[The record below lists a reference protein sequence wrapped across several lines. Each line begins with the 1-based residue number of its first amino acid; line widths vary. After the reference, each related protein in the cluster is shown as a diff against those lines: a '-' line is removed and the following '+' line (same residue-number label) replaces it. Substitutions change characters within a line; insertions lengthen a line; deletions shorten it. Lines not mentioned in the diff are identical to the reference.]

1 MIVLGLLWLLVIM
14 LLSIFPEHQGLQTAL
29 LTVAAIAIAL
39 WIAIALAELR
49 R

>member
-1 MIVLGLLWLLVIM
+1 MIALGLLWLLIIM
-14 LLSIFPEHQGLQTAL
+14 LLSIFPEHPWLQAVL

-39 WIAIALAELR
+39 WVAAAAVR

>member
-1 MIVLGLLWLLVIM
+1 MIVLGLLWLFIIV
-14 LLSIFPEHQGLQTAL
+14 LLSIFPEHQWLQTVL

-39 WIAIALAELR
+39 WIAIALAALR